1 MGRILAV
8 AAAALL
14 VASTQAQAFCRDDLK
29 DMEPRLERLKT
40 TNKERYGLAS
50 HWYGLALEYEP
61 ISEVQCR
68 TYYLR
73 AQKAMTEPLIEVD
86 CKGPN
91 VYLPQCNNNLVPPGG
106 PAYVGAGGF
115 PAGGGGGVGGGGG
128 GPGGKAGG
136 GPVGPIR
143 GPPAP
148 PAFVPPGSPNS
159 PASSR
164 STH

>member
-29 DMEPRLERLKT
+29 DMEPRLQRLKT

-61 ISEVQCR
+61 ISEAQCR

-73 AQKAMTEPLIEVD
+73 AQKAMTDPLIQVND
-86 CKGPN
+86 CAGPN
-91 VYLPQCNNNLVPPGG
+91 AYLPRCNNGGLPPGG
-106 PAYVGAGGF
+106 PAYAPPGFGPIGAGGGG
-115 PAGGGGGVGGGGG
+115 AGGGGGAVQ
-128 GPGGKAGG
+128 P
-136 GPVGPIR
+136 
-143 GPPAP
+143 GPPVQP
-148 PAFVPPGSPNS
+148 TFKPPGPNGSSP
-159 PASSR
+159 
-164 STH
+164 TK